1 MVKVRRANAILEV
14 AEEDVN
20 RYYGMGYDILDEN
33 ENVAK
38 NTIPSDLTVLKA
50 AYGEHIKKI
59 DLLENLLA
67 QACGKTIEEVRQ
79 IVDSGED
86 VEIEST
92 ESEDVTE
99 DTEAKTSSKKSRK

>member
-14 AEEDVN
+14 AEEDVD

-79 IVDSGED
+79 IVDSGAE
-86 VEIEST
+86 VEVEV
-92 ESEDVTE
+92 ESEDATE